1 MPSSWIIKTID
12 ILKYSPFRLASCFP
26 TVTPDQL
33 RLDGF
38 EERLH
43 HGIVKQLP
51 LLLMGALKPSLS
63 GVFGIRVNSIA
74 IPYRYDELTL
84 RVADA
89 VRPPYQEYE
98 LRDPFSYDH

>member
-1 MPSSWIIKTID
+1 MYWNIAPST
-12 ILKYSPFRLASCFP
+12 
-26 TVTPDQL
+26 L
-33 RLDGF
+33 RLVSQ
-38 EERLH
+38 RLRQ
-43 HGIVKQLP
+43 ISSALMDLKNVSTMELSKQLP